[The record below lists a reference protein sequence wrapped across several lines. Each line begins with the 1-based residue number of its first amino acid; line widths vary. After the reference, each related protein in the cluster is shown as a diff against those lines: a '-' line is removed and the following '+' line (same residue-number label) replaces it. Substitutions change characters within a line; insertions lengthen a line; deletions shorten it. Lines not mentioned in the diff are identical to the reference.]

1 MTVCYSKSGRNLF
14 KSPSIRK
21 TGDNMLANRLITLMR
36 TTGTLPILLLAL
48 FAASPGLAA
57 ENAELQRHTVM
68 ADGHPV
74 ALWEKSAAGASEA
87 ILLVH
92 GRTWSALPDFDLQVE
107 GEELSLMDG
116 LVAAG
121 YAVFAVDLRGYGET
135 PRDATQWLTPN
146 RAADDVAIV
155 IDWIAGSNDWP
166 LKPHLFGWSRG
177 STISQLMVQRHPD
190 RVASLTLF
198 GYWRDDDVDFP
209 PDEPGIEPAKARNTA
224 EAAASDFIT
233 PGSISQRAIDAYVT
247 HALQADPVMVDL
259 RNDDQYNVL
268 DGSRINV
275 PTLVIAGEYDPL
287 APAEYQAR
295 LFTRLATGHKQWV
308 TVPGADHAAFLESP
322 RAYFIHELVGFL
334 QGVSL

>member
-1 MTVCYSKSGRNLF
+1 
-14 KSPSIRK
+14 
-21 TGDNMLANRLITLMR
+21 MLA
-36 TTGTLPILLLAL
+36 LLA
-48 FAASPGLAA
+48 ANPGLAA
-57 ENAELQRHTVM
+57 EKAELLRHTVP
-68 ADGHPV
+68 ADGHPL

-107 GEELSLMDG
+107 GEELSLLDG
-116 LVAAG
+116 LVDEG

-135 PRDATQWLTPN
+135 PRDETEWLTPN

-155 IDWIAGSNDWP
+155 IDWIAGSNDWD
-166 LKPHLFGWSRG
+166 LKPHLFGWSMG

-198 GYWRDDDVDFP
+198 GYWRDDDVDLP
-209 PDEPGIEPAKARNTA
+209 PDEPGMEPAKARNTA

-233 PGSISQRAIDAYVT
+233 PGSISQKAIAAYVARSLET
-247 HALQADPVMVDL
+247 DPVRVDV
-259 RNDDQYNVL
+259 RHANQYNVL
-268 DGSRINV
+268 DASQIHL
-275 PTLVIAGEYDPL
+275 PTLVIAGEHDPL
-287 APAEYQAR
+287 APAEYQAK
-295 LFTRLATGHKQWV
+295 LYTRLATGHKQWV
-308 TVPGADHAAFLESP
+308 TVPGGDHAAFLESP